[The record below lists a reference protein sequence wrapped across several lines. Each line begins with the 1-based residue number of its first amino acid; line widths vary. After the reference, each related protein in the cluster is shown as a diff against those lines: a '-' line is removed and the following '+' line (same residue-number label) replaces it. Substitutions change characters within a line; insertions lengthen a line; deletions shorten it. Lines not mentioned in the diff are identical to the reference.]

1 LAGSALWRPL
11 PGPGGAQPVAL
22 GARLDDVG
30 PEGEAVDHG
39 GGQAGIGEG
48 LAPLAEAGVGGQ
60 GDGGSFLSFGDD
72 LEQQLGT
79 PGVDADVA
87 DLVELSRARHRSA
100 YADPGTMPTRG
111 RLTG

>member
-1 LAGSALWRPL
+1 
-11 PGPGGAQPVAL
+11 
-22 GARLDDVG
+22 VG

-39 GGQAGIGEG
+39 GGQAGIGED

-60 GDGGSFLSFGDD
+60 GDGGPLLAFGDD

-79 PGVDADVA
+79 PDVDADVA
-87 DLVELSRARHRSA
+87 DLVELSRARHSST